1 MQKPLEAGEGALP
14 GLGQVAG
21 NEEVGPVVGKA
32 RREALRPGLGR
43 KAEGAL
49 EEGEPFIAKVY
60 YQGTQLT
67 GDALKGVEL
76 EGGRDTS
83 NDEIKKEFS
92 RKEAYF

>member
-49 EEGEPFIAKVY
+49 EALMSMVTTQATVRRGGERQRVPSTELVP
-60 YQGTQLT
+60 
-67 GDALKGVEL
+67 GDVVML
-76 EGGRDTS
+76 EAGDRVPAD
-83 NDEIKKEFS
+83 
-92 RKEAYF
+92 